1 MPFNKPCWDHSS
13 VCAPLS
19 MIEDKPNKYH
29 HARNVFHYSSF
40 VKLPLLHCTLKP
52 KRDHF
57 LIYLT
62 SISLAFTTVLRQVT
76 PVPYSGVTEDC
87 SNFLLHRLL
96 QLEMQSQC
104 FPTVWA
110 KHVFVVSLLSGSA
123 LKLNYLKP
131 EWPGHPITHPPG
143 NLNNCTICQGN
154 SSITDYALHFW
165 TFAAASG
172 WNELTFLITYHW
184 PWSPLSGF
192 ISPPTMMLWAG
203 EINLTVFH
211 LCFPS
216 QGSHQLASPTVTY
229 NDVWLGQLYRHVP
242 RLHEWGIPGVSSLL
256 QHHHLYRWYPW
267 LLQEQG
273 SEKCYHVTP

>member
-57 LIYLT
+57 LLIYLT

-104 FPTVWA
+104 FPTVS
-110 KHVFVVSLLSGSA
+110 HQTCVCRLSA
-123 LKLNYLKP
+123 L
-131 EWPGHPITHPPG
+131 W
-143 NLNNCTICQGN
+143 NCTEV
-154 SSITDYALHFW
+154 
-165 TFAAASG
+165 
-172 WNELTFLITYHW
+172 ELSKTRMT
-184 PWSPLSGF
+184 WSPNHS
-192 ISPPTMMLWAG
+192 
-203 EINLTVFH
+203 
-211 LCFPS
+211 PS
-216 QGSHQLASPTVTY
+216 QEI
-229 NDVWLGQLYRHVP
+229 WIIVP
-242 RLHEWGIPGVSSLL
+242 SVKEIPL
-256 QHHHLYRWYPW
+256 
-267 LLQEQG
+267 
-273 SEKCYHVTP
+273 